1 MGGLDQ
7 RYARYVQINEW
18 EWVFC
23 PPAQVHLPE
32 VQTPYASAYYTFK
45 IERQGN
51 NP

>member
-1 MGGLDQ
+1 MGSLNQ
-7 RYARYVQINEW
+7 TYARYIQINEW

-23 PPAQVHLPE
+23 LPAQGYSQE

-51 NP
+51 NS